1 MFFRW
6 LWLYLWEWSGVCP
19 VLVLLGPRDHGSLRQ
34 LHPDVRSCPRN
45 LCVAVFTAPVSS
57 PGFGEYK
64 LPTLPGVQYLL
75 LYNKMLVS
83 NFFLPQSH
91 QIKSLRSTCSFSIFS
106 ILPVIHD
113 FPWKELMWWRIST
126 FITTSTVM
134 WISLLTIQ
142 ISASHLQLFPVHFL
156 LLVTAKHSHKIFKLY
171 VHNNEILIELVL

>member
-19 VLVLLGPRDHGSLRQ
+19 LLVLGPRDHGSLRQ

-75 LYNKMLVS
+75 LYIKMLVS
-83 NFFLPQSH
+83 NFFPPS
-91 QIKSLRSTCSFSIFS
+91 ITSNKISKSYLFFFSIFHFTCHPW
-106 ILPVIHD
+106 LPMGRADVEEDIDIHHNKYSDVD
-113 FPWKELMWWRIST
+113 FFVDDTDIGISSPVVPST
-126 FITTSTVM
+126 FS
-134 WISLLTIQ
+134 SSHDCQ
-142 ISASHLQLFPVHFL
+142 I
-156 LLVTAKHSHKIFKLY
+156 
-171 VHNNEILIELVL
+171 